1 MFDEFSIDQWT
12 TFIDSEGLNAAT
24 KSGMSQ
30 EALKTVNNE
39 ASISNQLSSMAKAL
53 GVMANV

>member
-1 MFDEFSIDQWT
+1 
-12 TFIDSEGLNAAT
+12 
-24 KSGMSQ
+24 MSQ